1 MASGSSVSIVQNGVV
16 KRIIVPSAPGKSAT
30 PMGEVTQIFGA
41 ELTPTVVAFTS
52 QAGQQ
57 PGNQFIGSH
66 ISTSANVGVRSVSPS
81 LLQARNQLTNAL
93 ASNKVYLTTAQGV
106 GSLSTL
112 SNTTQLSASAIN
124 GVQVAIPAS
133 TINSVSGQ
141 YPVVVMQEQQPVLIQ
156 SQQTPRML
164 LNQWINSGRIF
175 KNGLV
180 LRQASPTTTA
190 TQLTSPSGQRI
201 VYQVPA
207 QALQTQVSPKISQEQ
222 SAAGEN
228 YLDTTSVDE
237 KTKSVGDIQIG
248 SVFSLKD
255 RVESPYNDLSKVT
268 IRELLIVCE
277 YMYGCMTEYL

>member
-16 KRIIVPSAPGKSAT
+16 KRIIVPSASGKSAT
-30 PMGEVTQIFGA
+30 PVGEVTQIFGA
-41 ELTPTVVAFTS
+41 ELTPTVVASTS

-141 YPVVVMQEQQPVLIQ
+141 YPMVVMQEQQPVLIQ

-164 LNQWINSGRIF
+164 NQWINSGRVF

-207 QALQTQVSPKISQEQ
+207 QALQTQVSQEQ

-228 YLDTTSVDE
+228 YLETTSVDE
-237 KTKSVGDIQIG
+237 KTQSVGDIQIG

-255 RVESPYNDLSKVT
+255 RVESPYNELSKVT
-268 IRELLIVCE
+268 IR
-277 YMYGCMTEYL
+277 